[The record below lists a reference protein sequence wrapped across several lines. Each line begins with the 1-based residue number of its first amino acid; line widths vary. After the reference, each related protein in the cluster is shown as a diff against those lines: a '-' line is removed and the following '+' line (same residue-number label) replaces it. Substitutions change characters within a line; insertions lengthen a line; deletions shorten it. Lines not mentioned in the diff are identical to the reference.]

1 MRELTLPADNIIL
14 YIIYSSLHIPARGG
28 GNIYIYIYISF
39 YICREGQLTHLF
51 FPGRVGRGYGPEW
64 TLAVVVSPCPSV
76 LARAGT
82 LDRTLFE
89 YFDSSWKTGCC
100 IDMIYA
106 GNFGPRLFR

>member
-1 MRELTLPADNIIL
+1 M
-14 YIIYSSLHIPARGG
+14 
-28 GNIYIYIYISF
+28 NIYI

-51 FPGRVGRGYGPEW
+51 FPGRVGRGYGPDW
-64 TLAVVVSPCPSV
+64 TLVVVSPCPSV

-106 GNFGPRLFR
+106 GNSGPRLFR